1 MHRRHRSRRRRQPLV
16 QRNGPHSRQRTK
28 LLPTVMAMLLRM
40 TTVLLPVLP
49 VLPVLL
55 PVLLA
60 MQEAALS
67 PSPRPRPWQNTAY
80 ALEPM
85 VWSILQAAL
94 RPAASSPAPQTSL
107 VHGGVL
113 SLSLAAVVEAAG

>member
-28 LLPTVMAMLLRM
+28 LLPTVMAMPLRM
-40 TTVLLPVLP
+40 TTVLLP

-67 PSPRPRPWQNTAY
+67 PSPIPRPWQNTAY

-85 VWSILQAAL
+85 VWSTLQAAL